1 LVGRALYRGVFMRG
15 LHFLFMV
22 VLLDQLGL
30 CERQSEAVRLHLQSK
45 TQVQIAQT
53 MNISQAAV
61 SQLLARAQAKAAA
74 QGITLIHRQRT
85 IRPNS
90 PFRR

>member
-1 LVGRALYRGVFMRG
+1 MTVTLE
-15 LHFLFMV
+15 
-22 VLLDQLGL
+22 QLGL
-30 CERQSEAVRLHLQSK
+30 EERQEEAVRLRLRHLSLDEIGLRLGIRK
-45 TQVQIAQT
+45 
-53 MNISQAAV
+53 SAV

-74 QGITLIHRQRT
+74 QSVTLFSRRRT